1 VLIFLASIAN
11 FLLADL
17 YILPKKT
24 IKDDIISYK
33 KINYTKTSKFG
44 SSNIF
49 IGYKFY
55 TKKGFEFSTDETFVQ
70 ENKVFIEYSPV
81 FKNITG
87 LKTENEDY
95 SNQLISGLNSI
106 NLYFYIILAIS
117 STVSLLILQFNKEIT
132 ENAYQNI
139 VLFNLMM
146 LFFISILYIYI

>member
-11 FLLADL
+11 FLLADR

-24 IKDDIISYK
+24 IKDDIISYRNV
-33 KINYTKTSKFG
+33 NYTKTSKFG
-44 SSNIF
+44 RNNIF
-49 IGYKFY
+49 IGYEFY
-55 TKKGFEFSTDETFVQ
+55 TQKGFEFSTDKTFVQ
-70 ENKVFIEYSPV
+70 ENKILIEYTPI

-87 LKTENEDY
+87 IKTENEDY
-95 SNQLISGLNSI
+95 SNRLISGLNSV

-117 STVSLLILQFNKEIT
+117 STISLLILLFNKEIT
-132 ENAYQNI
+132 DNGFQNI